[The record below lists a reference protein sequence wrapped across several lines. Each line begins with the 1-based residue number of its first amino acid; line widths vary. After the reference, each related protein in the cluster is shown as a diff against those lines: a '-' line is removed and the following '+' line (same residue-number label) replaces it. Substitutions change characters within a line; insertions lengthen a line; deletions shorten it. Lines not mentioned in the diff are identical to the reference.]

1 MRKFTTRDL
10 TLAAMVAAL
19 YAVLGYFGNVFGLTF
34 GAVQIRFS
42 EALTVLPFLFP
53 ATAPGLTLGCL
64 ITNVL
69 SPYGPID
76 MIMGTLATGI
86 AAWLTVKMPRWY
98 LAALPP
104 VLVNMVILAPM
115 WSWSEVGAI
124 NNAFWAACAFNAGTF
139 VIGELAACYILGT
152 VLLLAL
158 PKIRYFRGMI
168 PERRLAGR

>member
-1 MRKFTTRDL
+1 MRKFSTRDL

-19 YAVLGYFGNVFGLTF
+19 YAVLSYFGNLFGLTF
-34 GAVQIRFS
+34 GAVQIRLS

-76 MIMGTLATGI
+76 MVMGTLATGI
-86 AAWLTVKMPRWY
+86 AAWLTMKMPRWY

-115 WSWSEVGAI
+115 WSWAQVGAV
-124 NNAFWAACAFNAGTF
+124 NEAFWAACAFNAGSF
-139 VIGELAACYILGT
+139 AIGELAACYILGT
-152 VLLLAL
+152 VLLLGL
-158 PKIRYFRGMI
+158 PKVRFFRAMI
-168 PERRLAGR
+168 PACRLARR